1 MTGKKLL
8 TWALSLFIAV
18 SIGVLIYKETT
29 GAKTAASGP
38 VVAIPPTGTKLIAY
52 YFHGA
57 RRCPTC
63 LSIEQNAHDAVERYF
78 ADDLRSQRLE
88 FARVNMDE
96 PQHKHFIR
104 DYQLAASSV
113 VVALYQDGRQQRWKN
128 LEKVWDFAGDKEKFH
143 SYVKDEIEKLRQ
155 GSN

>member
-8 TWALSLFIAV
+8 TWALSLFVVI
-18 SIGVLIYKETT
+18 SISVLVYKETT
-29 GAKTAASGP
+29 VSRTGHSGP
-38 VVAIPPTGTKLIAY
+38 VVAIPPVGTKLVAY

-63 LSIEQNAHDAVERYF
+63 LSIEQNSREAVERYF
-78 ADDLRSQRLE
+78 ADDLRNGRIE

-96 PQHKHFIR
+96 PQHKHFVK

-113 VVALYQDGRQQRWKN
+113 VLALYQDGRQQRWKN
-128 LEKVWDFAGDKEKFH
+128 LEQVWDFAGDKEKFH
-143 SYVKDEIEKLRQ
+143 AYVKEEIKKLRE

>member
-8 TWALSLFIAV
+8 TWALSLFVVV
-18 SIGVLIYKETT
+18 SVGVLIYKETT
-29 GAKTAASGP
+29 AAKIQPSGP
-38 VVAIPPTGTKLIAY
+38 VVAIPPTGTKLVAY

-63 LSIEQNAHDAVERYF
+63 ISIEQNSREAVERYF
-78 ADDLRSQRLE
+78 ADDLRSQRME

-96 PQHKHFIR
+96 PQHKHFVQ
-104 DYQLAASSV
+104 DYQLSASSV
-113 VVALYQDGRQQRWKN
+113 VLAVYQDGRQQRWKN
-128 LEKVWDFAGDKEKFH
+128 LEKIWDLTEDKEKFQR
-143 SYVKDEIEKLRQ
+143 YVKDEIEKLRQ